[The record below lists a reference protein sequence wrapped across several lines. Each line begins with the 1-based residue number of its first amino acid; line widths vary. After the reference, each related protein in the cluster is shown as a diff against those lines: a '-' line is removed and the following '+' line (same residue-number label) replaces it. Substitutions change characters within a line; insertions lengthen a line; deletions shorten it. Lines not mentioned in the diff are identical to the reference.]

1 MAGSYDVVIIGS
13 GPAGIFAA
21 LELSR
26 RHGQLRILLLE
37 KGNDL
42 EHRLCPVQIT
52 GEPCLNCERC
62 SIMTGWGGAGAFSD
76 GKLTL
81 TADFGGWLEEYIG
94 RAAVEAL
101 IKEVDATYLD
111 FGAPPE
117 TYGQDT
123 GAVQK
128 IRERAERAGLCFIP
142 AVIRH
147 VGTERNSV
155 ILQRMR
161 SVLEDK
167 IEIRTRT
174 AAERLLA
181 EGGKLCGVQLD
192 SGEEVEARYVIAA
205 PGRQG
210 AEWFQKECQRL
221 GLNTRNKLVDIG
233 VRVEVPFSCLKE
245 ITDAVY
251 ESKLV
256 YYTPTFRDHI
266 RTFCMNPRGEVVMEN
281 TDGLVTVNG
290 HSYSDPAR
298 YTANTNFALLVRQEF
313 TEPFKEPL
321 AYGKSIARLANML
334 GNGAIVQRLG
344 DLKAG
349 RRSTVARIQAG
360 KVVPT
365 LEGATPGDLGLV
377 LPYRYLVDIVEM
389 LEAMDRL
396 APGVGSEHTLLYGVE
411 VKFYSARLE
420 LNADLETAIPGLLAA
435 GDGAGVTRGL
445 VQASASGLVAARAVL
460 RKEGYL

>member
-1 MAGSYDVVIIGS
+1 MARSYDVVIIGG

-26 RHGQLRILLLE
+26 RQSKLRVLLVE

-42 EHRLCPVQIT
+42 EHRLCPVQAT
-52 GEPCLNCERC
+52 GEPCLHCERC

-81 TADFGGWLEEYIG
+81 TADFGGWLEEYVG
-94 RAAVEAL
+94 RAAVESL
-101 IKEVDATYLD
+101 LTEVDKIYLE

-117 TYGQDT
+117 TYGQDSEAIKRIQQ
-123 GAVQK
+123 GAEK
-128 IRERAERAGLCFIP
+128 AGLCFIP

-147 VGTERNSV
+147 VGTERNFL
-155 ILQRMR
+155 ILQRLR
-161 SVLEDK
+161 SVLEEK
-167 IEIRTRT
+167 IEIKTRT
-174 AAERLLA
+174 AVERLLV
-181 EGGKLCGVQLD
+181 EGGRLYGVQLD
-192 SGEEVEARYVIAA
+192 SGEEITARYVIAA

-233 VRVEVPFSCLKE
+233 VRVEVPFSCLEE
-245 ITDAVY
+245 ITNAVY

-256 YYTPTFRDHI
+256 YYTPTFNDHI

-334 GNGAIVQRLG
+334 GNGVIVQRLG
-344 DLKAG
+344 DLRAG
-349 RRSTVARIQAG
+349 RRSTEARIGAG
-360 KVVPT
+360 KVKPT

-389 LEAMDRL
+389 LEALDRL
-396 APGVGSEHTLLYGVE
+396 APGVASDHTLLYGVE

-420 LNADLETAIPGLLAA
+420 LNANLETAIPGLLAA
-435 GDGAGVTRGL
+435 GDGVGVTRGL
-445 VQASASGLVAARAVL
+445 VQASASGLVAARTIL
-460 RKEGYL
+460 RQEGCL